1 MKRKII
7 DVANRIGLSL
17 VILIIALLML
27 LAWIVWPHQAAA
39 SQIIT
44 KRPPQ
49 EQEVCP
55 GCPTPSE
62 IKKFNDFQQ
71 KMGLPPLAAAPP
83 AVAQPLPLV
92 APAPTIAVP
101 IQQPPAPVQTEAVPA
116 VTQSTVTT
124 TVPVTSS
131 TTISVGDLA
140 GQVLTWA
147 ITAFGSLIATI
158 FAAWGIRLFK
168 LAGVQITDAARDR
181 LQQIIL
187 NGLNNAAQ
195 NVTHDIAGKGQ
206 VDVKDAVV
214 QQAIVY
220 AQNHGAD
227 AIKQLG
233 LDPNSGAAVEAIKA
247 RIATAVADPSVPTPP
262 ILNGSNPI
270 PAKAA

>member
-1 MKRKII
+1 MRRKII
-7 DVANRIGLSL
+7 EAANRIGLSL

-27 LAWIVWPHQAAA
+27 MVWIVWPHQAGA
-39 SQIIT
+39 SQVIT

-71 KMGLPPLAAAPP
+71 KMGLAPLV
-83 AVAQPLPLV
+83 VAQPPPAAAV
-92 APAPTIAVP
+92 VPSPVTPAPTV
-101 IQQPPAPVQTEAVPA
+101 APVQPSSAPSQTETAPA
-116 VTQSTVTT
+116 VTQNTVTA
-124 TVPVTSS
+124 PITSN
-131 TTISVGDLA
+131 TAISVGDLA

-147 ITAFGSLIATI
+147 VTAFGSLIATI

-214 QQAIVY
+214 QQAVAY
-220 AQNHGAD
+220 AQAHGAD

-233 LDPNSGAAVEAIKA
+233 LDPTSGAAVEAIRA
-247 RIATAVADPSVPTPP
+247 RIATAVADPSVPTPKV
-262 ILNGSNPI
+262 LNGRLDDGAT
-270 PAKAA
+270 AKA